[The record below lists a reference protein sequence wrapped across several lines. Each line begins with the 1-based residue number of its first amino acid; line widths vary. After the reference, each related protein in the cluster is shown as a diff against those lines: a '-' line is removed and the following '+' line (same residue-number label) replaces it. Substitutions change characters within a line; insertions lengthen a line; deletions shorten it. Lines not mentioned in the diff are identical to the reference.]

1 MIILGIT
8 GGIGSGKSI
17 VCRVFEQLGVA
28 TYEADAEA
36 KQLYVSNDL
45 LAKKLQEKFPAELFS
60 RQGKPDLKKF
70 ATYFFDDKKALEEL
84 NKLVHPI
91 VLDHFQS
98 WVKRHKDEPYVVK
111 EAAILFESGSYK
123 DCDRVVNVSAP
134 VELRIKRVMERDKRS
149 RSEVEKIISK
159 QWTDEERNA
168 KADFILVNDEATLLL
183 PQILQV
189 HKQLLKLAKEGK

>member
-17 VCRVFEQLGVA
+17 VCRVFEQLGVP

-45 LAKKLQEKFPAELFS
+45 LAKKLREKFPAELFS

-70 ATYFFDDKKALEEL
+70 AAYFFDDEKALEEL

-91 VLDHFQS
+91 VLEHFQS
-98 WVKRHKDEPYVVK
+98 WVKQHKDEPYVVK

-123 DCDRVVNVSAP
+123 DCDKVVNVSAP

-168 KADFILVNDEATLLL
+168 KSDFVLVNDEATLLL